1 MIDGFD
7 SQETT
12 KLDAVSSKNKKL
24 FFYQMNEVLQSINH
38 PLKKVKY
45 SIVTED
51 YIAIEKIQGQNWQYF
66 VESVLDACRKSWS
79 VYPHQSKLKR
89 DTIENVTIAKKLI
102 NVSTIKLQII

>member
-51 YIAIEKIQGQNWQYF
+51 YIAIEKIQCQNWQYF
-66 VESVLDACRKSWS
+66 VESVLDACRKS
-79 VYPHQSKLKR
+79 
-89 DTIENVTIAKKLI
+89 
-102 NVSTIKLQII
+102 

>member
-24 FFYQMNEVLQSINH
+24 FFYQMNDVLQSINH

-45 SIVTED
+45 SIVTDD

-66 VESVLDACRKSWS
+66 VESVLDACRKS
-79 VYPHQSKLKR
+79 
-89 DTIENVTIAKKLI
+89 
-102 NVSTIKLQII
+102 